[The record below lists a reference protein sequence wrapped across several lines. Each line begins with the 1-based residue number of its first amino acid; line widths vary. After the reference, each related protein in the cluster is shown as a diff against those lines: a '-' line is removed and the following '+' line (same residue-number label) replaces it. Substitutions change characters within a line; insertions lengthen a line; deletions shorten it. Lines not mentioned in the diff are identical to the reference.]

1 MTEHLFA
8 AQNDE
13 EISSTSF
20 YDSNLFAA
28 QFVMRNDGELTV
40 FISPFIIQSDEES

>member
-1 MTEHLFA
+1 MTGHLFA

-28 QFVMRNDGELTV
+28 QFLMRNDGELTV
-40 FISPFIIQSDEES
+40 FISPFMIHEES